1 MEIVCRPGFRPP
13 DKEAIT
19 RTVRRVLRELGESG
33 QVSVLFTGDAEI
45 RTLNRRFR
53 GHDRPTDV
61 LSFPWASPA
70 GKGRYLGD
78 IAISVPTARRYAKKA
93 GWPLAEELRFLILH
107 GLLHLL
113 GHDHET
119 DSGRMNRLQS
129 ALGKKVLG
137 RGIPALRTA
146 VSTTESS
153 PRRRVRPA
161 SSRTR

>member
-1 MEIVCRPGFRPP
+1 M
-13 DKEAIT
+13 T

-45 RTLNRRFR
+45 RALNRKFR
-53 GHDRPTDV
+53 GLDHPTDV

-70 GKGRYLGD
+70 GQRRYLGD

-93 GWPLAEELRFLILH
+93 GWPLAEELRFLLLH

-119 DSGRMNRLQS
+119 DSGAMNRLQS
-129 ALGKKVLG
+129 ALGRKVLG
-137 RGIPALRTA
+137 REIPELRTTWPEEKA
-146 VSTTESS
+146 T
-153 PRRRVRPA
+153 PKHRLRPA
-161 SSRTR
+161 SHRTS

>member
-1 MEIVCRPGFRPP
+1 M
-13 DKEAIT
+13 T

-45 RTLNRRFR
+45 RSLNRKFR
-53 GHDRPTDV
+53 GLDRPTDV
-61 LSFPWASPA
+61 LSFPWASGA

-93 GWPLAEELRFLILH
+93 GWPLEEELRFLLLH

-119 DSGRMNRLQS
+119 DSGGMNRLQS
-129 ALGKKVLG
+129 ALGMKVLG
-137 RGIPALRTA
+137 REIPALRSGWPAART
-146 VSTTESS
+146 S
-153 PRRRVRPA
+153 RRSRLRPA
-161 SSRTR
+161 SRRIS